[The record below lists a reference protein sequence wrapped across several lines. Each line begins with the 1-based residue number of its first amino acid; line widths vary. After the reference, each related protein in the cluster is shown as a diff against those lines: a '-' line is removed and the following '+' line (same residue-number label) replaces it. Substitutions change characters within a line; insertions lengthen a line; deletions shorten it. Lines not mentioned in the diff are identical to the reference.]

1 MHKDLLDR
9 YNKIKNSENQFLAA
23 DFDIENASNYR
34 HHQLKNQLDL
44 NLNVADLNLQK
55 RLISEIEGFGPIQ
68 ELLLDD
74 EITEILINNHQHI
87 FYEKN
92 GQIKPHKDAFC
103 DQKSYHHFI
112 EKIGQLC
119 KTYINS
125 EKPFIECQN
134 ADVRYTVIYP
144 ELAKDDYLV
153 SLRKQPKN
161 IWTLNQLHQKNW
173 CSESQLKQIQ
183 KIIDQRKNFIVIG
196 GTGSGKTSVLQSVI
210 AALPENQRLVIL
222 EDTQELKTVHPVNCQ
237 MLTRQNSQEPSMNID
252 LHDLVKKSLRLRP
265 DRLCVGE
272 IRGPEATALLMAL
285 ATGHEGS
292 FSSLHARNAFEALI
306 RLEMLVQ
313 MGAPQWS
320 IESIRKLIQLTV
332 QNIIVVHKTTEGRR
346 LEGLYEITSVE
357 SHGFTV
363 MSLC

>member
-1 MHKDLLDR
+1 MQQSLLDT
-9 YNKIKNSENQFLAA
+9 YNQIKKMENRFLKA
-23 DFDIENASNYR
+23 DFDIENSTSQR
-34 HHQLKNQLDL
+34 HEQLKNNLDTAL
-44 NLNVADLNLQK
+44 HQTDTALQQ
-55 RLISEIEGFGPIQ
+55 RLLSEIEGFGPIQ
-68 ELLLDD
+68 DLLIDD
-74 EITEILINNHQHI
+74 EVTEILINNYQNI

-92 GQIKPHKDAFC
+92 GQLVQHADIFC

-112 EKIGQLC
+112 EKIGLLC

-125 EKPFIECQN
+125 EKPFIECQHGN
-134 ADVRYTVIYP
+134 IRYTVIYP

-161 IWTLNQLHQKNW
+161 IWTLDQLRQKNW
-173 CSESQLKQIQ
+173 CTDIQLHRMQ
-183 KIIDQRKNFIVIG
+183 KIIVDRKNFIVIG

-222 EDTQELKTVHPVNCQ
+222 EDTQELKPVHSVNCQ
-237 MLTRQNSQEPSMNID
+237 MLTRQNSQQTSMNVD

-272 IRGPEATALLMAL
+272 IRGSEATALLMAL

-292 FSSLHARNAFEALI
+292 FGSLHARTANEALI

-313 MGAPQWS
+313 MGASQWS

-357 SHGFTV
+357 SHGFTI
-363 MSLC
+363 MSLG

>member
-1 MHKDLLDR
+1 MHKDLISR
-9 YNKIKNSENQFLAA
+9 YNQIKKSENQFLLNE
-23 DFDIENASNYR
+23 FDIENAAGQR
-34 HHQLKNQLDL
+34 HDLLKNQLNL
-44 NLNVADLNLQK
+44 NLNASDLSLQK

-68 ELLLDD
+68 DLLIDD

-92 GQIKPHKDAFC
+92 GQLKPHVDTFC

-134 ADVRYTVIYP
+134 GDIRYTVIYP

-153 SLRKQPKN
+153 SLRKQPKS
-161 IWTLNQLHQKNW
+161 IWTLNQLLQKNW
-173 CSESQLKQIQ
+173 CSELQFMQIQ

-210 AALPENQRLVIL
+210 AALPVNQRLVIL

-237 MLTRQNSQEPSMNID
+237 MMTRQNAQQPSMNID

-292 FSSLHARNAFEALI
+292 FGSMHARTAYEALI

-357 SHGFTV
+357 SHGFTL
-363 MSLC
+363 MRL

>member
-34 HHQLKNQLDL
+34 HNQLKNQLDL

-134 ADVRYTVIYP
+134 TDVRYTVIYP

-183 KIIDQRKNFIVIG
+183 KIINQRKNFIVIG

-237 MLTRQNSQEPSMNID
+237 MLTRQNSQEPFMNID

>member
-34 HHQLKNQLDL
+34 HNQLKNQLDL

-134 ADVRYTVIYP
+134 TDVRYTVIYP

-237 MLTRQNSQEPSMNID
+237 MLTRQNSQEPFMNID

>member
-1 MHKDLLDR
+1 MHKDLINR
-9 YNKIKNSENQFLAA
+9 YNQIKKSENQFLLNE
-23 DFDIENASNYR
+23 FDIENTAGQR
-34 HHQLKNQLDL
+34 HDLLKNQLNL
-44 NLNVADLNLQK
+44 NLNASDLSLQK

-68 ELLLDD
+68 DLLIDD

-87 FYEKN
+87 FYEKS
-92 GQIKPHKDAFC
+92 GQLKPHVDTFC

-134 ADVRYTVIYP
+134 GDIRYTVIYP

-153 SLRKQPKN
+153 SLRKQPKS
-161 IWTLNQLHQKNW
+161 IWTLNQLLQKNW
-173 CSESQLKQIQ
+173 CSELQFMQIQ

-210 AALPENQRLVIL
+210 AALPVNQRLVIL

-237 MLTRQNSQEPSMNID
+237 MLTRQNAQQPSMNID

-292 FSSLHARNAFEALI
+292 FGSMHARTAYEALI

-357 SHGFTV
+357 SHGFTL
-363 MSLC
+363 MRL